1 MATETVPVTAAAR
14 PTGAFK
20 DLQLQCAWELDKI
33 ARMLPEL
40 VPLDEDQAHYAVK
53 ALAGRML
60 RLTSALMSL
69 ADEDQVSAEEI
80 DRMVNLCGSSQ
91 G

>member
-1 MATETVPVTAAAR
+1 MATETVPVAVDAR
-14 PTGAFK
+14 PTGAFRA
-20 DLQLQCAWELDKI
+20 LQLQCAYELDRI
-33 ARMLPEL
+33 ARMLPDL

-69 ADEDQVSAEEI
+69 ADDDKMPVQEI
-80 DRMVNLCGSSQ
+80 DQMVNLSGNGQ